1 MNDITIVIPMAGKGS
16 RFQRSEYNIPK
27 PFIEFSG
34 QMMIEHVLQGLAVP
48 KAKYLL
54 IIQKEFEVNQTQEL
68 KSIQDHFSVSYI
80 VVDRVTQG
88 AACTAL
94 AAHRK
99 INFQQPVLFADSD
112 NIFDARDIQAF
123 VEDALVRQLDASLL
137 TVPSDRSDFSYAR
150 LDERGLVC
158 ETREKQVIS
167 PHAIAGAYFFSR
179 GSDFV
184 DAAIDMIIYGEQ
196 QKKEYFMSHTFNI
209 LIAKNLL
216 VGVYD
221 IPIERFNCVGTP
233 ELLRNYL
240 KK

>member
-1 MNDITIVIPMAGKGS
+1 MDDLTIVIPMAGKGS
-16 RFQRSEYNIPK
+16 RFQGYEYNVPK
-27 PFIEFSG
+27 PFIEFAG

-48 KAKYLL
+48 GAQYLL
-54 IIQKEFEVNQTQEL
+54 IIQKEFEINQTKEL
-68 KSIQDHFSVSYI
+68 ECIQGHFSVSYV

-112 NIFDARDIQAF
+112 NIFDAQDIQAF
-123 VEDALVRQLDASLL
+123 IENARVRQLDASLL

-158 ETREKQVIS
+158 ETKEKQVIS
-167 PHAIAGAYFFSR
+167 PHAIAGAYYFAR

-184 DAAIDMIIYGEQ
+184 DATIDMIIYGEQ
-196 QKKEYFMSHTFNI
+196 QKKEYFLSNTFNI
-209 LIAKNLL
+209 LIAKDLL

-221 IPIERFNCVGTP
+221 IPMERFNCVGTP
-233 ELLRNYL
+233 ELLKAYL
-240 KK
+240 K